1 MTCTDA
7 QLLINR
13 LLDGEI
19 HDADAATLFTHLS
32 GCPVCRQFYR
42 DSLKVQ
48 SAMRVLAGRS
58 MADSHGGIR
67 NPQLAI
73 RNSPRP
79 AWISQ
84 VAVFAAALALVVIG
98 VLGTLAV
105 TRFNAEREQTD
116 AVRVMWVLPER
127 EITPSSIQTWR

>member
-19 HDADAATLFTHLS
+19 LDTEAATLFTHLS
-32 GCPVCRQFYR
+32 GCLDCRQFYR
-42 DSLKVQ
+42 DTLKVQ
-48 SAMRVLAGRS
+48 SAMRALANVSRETG
-58 MADSHGGIR
+58 
-67 NPQLAI
+67 PQEI
-73 RNSPRP
+73 RNSSRSP
-79 AWISQ
+79 WISQ
-84 VAVFAAALALVVIG
+84 VAIIAAALALVVIG

-105 TRFNAEREQTD
+105 TRFNMDREETG

-127 EITPSSIQTWR
+127 EITPSSVHQTWR